1 MIMLVFGWLV
11 SVALFYALVNSLGNV
26 TTDGHSF
33 SYEAGHLRG
42 IIEARENGVQEQDEI
57 EASATASYLIARRS
71 MEVDLI
77 EYSAGYVAGYAM
89 YLNGFI

>member
-1 MIMLVFGWLV
+1 MIVLIFGWLV
-11 SVALFYALVNSLGNV
+11 SVALFYALISGLGDV
-26 TTDGHSF
+26 TGHTF

-42 IIEARENGVQEQDEI
+42 SIEAKEDGIKELDEI
-57 EASATASYLIARRS
+57 EASAIASYLIARKS

-77 EYSAGYVAGYAM
+77 EYCAGYVAGYAM